1 MPVDFE
7 NAYAVAR
14 QTISRFRTRDK
25 AERMF
30 DDDDIRHTRGDAPDL
45 ISKLGENERDVNNQ
59 QPYDD
64 PNHKMFKGRG
74 ERWEKFLEPNCP
86 CFPDLSKR
94 YTIALL
100 SSVGFLISFGIR
112 CNMGVA
118 IVEMISNKTGVQEFD
133 WTPETIGVV
142 DSSFFWGYI
151 VTQIPGGFLAARYP
165 ANRVFGTAIA
175 MSAFLNMLLPSAAKM
190 HPGYVMFVRILQGLV
205 EGVTYPA
212 CHGIWRHWAPPME
225 RSRLATLA
233 FCGSYAGAVVGLP
246 MSGFLT
252 EHLGWET
259 CFYFYGMLGIGWYV
273 VWLWLSFE
281 RPSKHPTISREEL
294 VYIENSLGLVTCKPP
309 TLYSTPWIEIFKSKP
324 VYAIIVANFCRSW
337 TFYLLLISQPMY
349 FKEVFN
355 FNVEKSGLLGAL
367 PHLCMTFVVPFGGHL
382 ADYLRRSG
390 KLTTTNVRKAF
401 NCGGFGMEAF
411 FLILV
416 GSTDNTTIAIVC
428 LTLAVGFSGFAISG
442 FNVNHLDIAPRY
454 ASILMGISNGFGT
467 LAGMLCPIVVNLMTK
482 EKTHTEWQDVFIL
495 AGIIHLGGV
504 IFYGI
509 YASGELQPWSE
520 PSKDDPL
527 QLEET
532 QLPPGTHPPAYDCIY
547 QGDINQQQPAGWDDS
562 TNQSTYPNWDNS
574 TGAAPINSSNT
585 NPFGTA
591 TAPNYDPNQAWDQ
604 SNNNNFQ
611 ATTTTNTSNYG
622 TMDNNNQATF
632 YETRAQYV
640 QPGSGY

>member
-1 MPVDFE
+1 MMI
-7 NAYAVAR
+7 Y
-14 QTISRFRTRDK
+14 
-25 AERMF
+25 
-30 DDDDIRHTRGDAPDL
+30 DILRGDAPDL
-45 ISKLGENERDVNNQ
+45 ISKLGDNERDGSNQ
-59 QPYDD
+59 PPYDDD

-74 ERWEKFLEPNCP
+74 ERWEKFMEPNCP
-86 CFPDLSKR
+86 FFPNMTKR
-94 YTIALL
+94 YTIAIL
-100 SSVGFLISFGIR
+100 SSIGFMISFGIR

-118 IVEMISNKTGVQEFD
+118 IVDMTSNKTGVPEFD

-142 DSSFFWGYI
+142 DSSFFWGYL

-175 MSAFLNMLLPSAAKM
+175 VSAFLNMLLPCAAKM

-246 MSGFLT
+246 MSGLLT
-252 EHLGWET
+252 EILGWET
-259 CFYFYGMLGIGWYV
+259 CFYFYGMLGLGWYA

-281 RPSKHPTISREEL
+281 RPSKHPTITREEL
-294 VYIENSLGLVTCKPP
+294 AYIENSLGPVTSKPP
-309 TLYSTPWIEIFKSKP
+309 TLHSTPWGEIFHSMP
-324 VYAIIVANFCRSW
+324 VYAIIIANFCRSW

-355 FNVEKSGLLGAL
+355 FDVEKSGLLGAL
-367 PHLCMTFVVPFGGHL
+367 PHLCMTFVVPIGGHL
-382 ADYLRRSG
+382 ADFLRRSG
-390 KLTTTNVRKAF
+390 QLTTTNVRKVF

-416 GSTDNTTIAIVC
+416 GSTDNTTFAIIC

-482 EKTHTEWQDVFIL
+482 ERTSTEWQDVFIL
-495 AGIIHLGGV
+495 AGVIHLGGV

-509 YASGELQPWSE
+509 YASGELQPWAE
-520 PSKDDPL
+520 PPKDEQL

-532 QLPPGTHPPAYDCIY
+532 QLPPATQPPAYDYIY
-547 QGDINQQQPAGWDDS
+547 QDGRQQPGWND
-562 TNQSTYPNWDNS
+562 TTTTSTYPTWDDGTVGGGGGVS
-574 TGAAPINSSNT
+574 T
-585 NPFGTA
+585 NPFGTG

-604 SNNNNFQ
+604 SNNNNYQ
-611 ATTTTNTSNYG
+611 TTTTTTTNTSNYG

-632 YETRAQYV
+632 YETRAQYNLSTNV
-640 QPGSGY
+640 DIFINCRQSNI